1 MNKKVDSEFV
11 GIKDFYVLQCM
22 CTEMKDEILFLRNEN
37 VDLKKSSCAYNF
49 MEEEKKYQAASQCV
63 LS

>member
-37 VDLKKSSCAYNF
+37 VDLK
-49 MEEEKKYQAASQCV
+49 EKNKILDVCNVALIDYIKNG
-63 LS
+63 LN